1 MLIDNIASD
10 SKYDAHI
17 LTLPENSKALVEELK
32 KNKNIKVTTKEVWV
46 NPAFYRFMLGEYK

>member
-17 LTLPENSKALVEELK
+17 LTLPEKSKALVEELK
-32 KNKNIKVTTKEVWV
+32 KIKILK
-46 NPAFYRFMLGEYK
+46 